1 MPKAKKKTKGKI
13 VYLEDT
19 TNANRTITKRIGK
32 LNKGRFSPFPERS
45 RIICR
50 VDIKRDKHVNPTAA
64 NRETKGEAPNVQEA
78 YEPCQIEDKHAT
90 MVEDKSVGDGTNKEN
105 FLGIAID
112 SLTNEDLKS
121 KLIAKYPDVGES
133 AFEVLVAERVPSSI
147 TDHMQQSLSMLK
159 QIETSTDNE
168 LKSLLLYA
176 SFFHAEIVE
185 KLNKN

>member
-1 MPKAKKKTKGKI
+1 MPKAKKKTKGKV
-13 VYLEDT
+13 VYMEDT
-19 TNANRTITKRIGK
+19 TNANRTITKSVGK
-32 LNKGRFSPFPERS
+32 LNKGRFSPFPEKS
-45 RIICR
+45 RFICR
-50 VDIKRDKHVNPTAA
+50 VDIRRDKRIDPAAA
-64 NRETKGEAPNVQEA
+64 NHGTKGEVSNEQEA
-78 YEPCQIEDKHAT
+78 YEPRQIEEKYVT
-90 MVEDKSVGDGTNKEN
+90 TVEDKSVGDGTNREN

-112 SLTNEDLKS
+112 SLSNEDLKS
-121 KLIAKYPDVGES
+121 KLLAKYPDVDES
-133 AFEVLVAERVPSSI
+133 AFDVLVAERVSSSI